1 VIGPGP
7 YGLLYRALP
16 VMRGMAGPERVCVLA
31 LLGGGVLAALGA
43 QALFDRLRGRA
54 AFAAAAGLALL
65 LPLEQW
71 SRPRA
76 AGAVPTGDDVPP
88 VYRWLGRSGDGPVAE
103 VPVYPVRAR
112 RLWAAYLHFSTHH
125 WRKVPIGRTSF
136 YPPAHEWLAWGL
148 RGFPDATALALLDRL
163 ELRTVVVHPHVW
175 EEPERPA
182 RLAAIAAEPRL
193 VAQAAFPG
201 RPPAR
206 FAALGLGDYKVFA
219 LMPAARPPAPCA
231 PAGEWPRAGWTVT
244 GSGVNKPER
253 ALDGDPRTAW
263 MTEIP
268 QRPGDRLEVDLG
280 APHVL
285 AAVALDIGYPH
296 EEFARNLVLAADDG
310 GGWERVEYAD
320 GPAERLDTLE
330 RLLDRPRE
338 AHMTLRFAPRPVRRV
353 RLMVGLREEDPAWP
367 RWAVPEL
374 RLFARCQ

>member
-1 VIGPGP
+1 
-7 YGLLYRALP
+7 
-16 VMRGMAGPERVCVLA
+16 
-31 LLGGGVLAALGA
+31 
-43 QALFDRLRGRA
+43 
-54 AFAAAAGLALL
+54 
-65 LPLEQW
+65 
-71 SRPRA
+71 
-76 AGAVPTGDDVPP
+76 
-88 VYRWLGRSGDGPVAE
+88 
-103 VPVYPVRAR
+103 
-112 RLWAAYLHFSTHH
+112 
-125 WRKVPIGRTSF
+125 
-136 YPPAHEWLAWGL
+136 
-148 RGFPDATALALLDRL
+148 
-163 ELRTVVVHPHVW
+163 
-175 EEPERPA
+175 
-182 RLAAIAAEPRL
+182 
-193 VAQAAFPG
+193 
-201 RPPAR
+201 
-206 FAALGLGDYKVFA
+206 
-219 LMPAARPPAPCA
+219 
-231 PAGEWPRAGWTVT
+231 
-244 GSGVNKPER
+244 
-253 ALDGDPRTAW
+253 